1 MNTKKQLTRTL
12 QELALFTNPKLKDEQ
27 YATPADITADVL
39 WKAFMLGDIEDKEI
53 LDLGCGTG
61 ILGIGALLLGAK
73 SCIFLEKDESVL
85 NLCRK
90 NLDTHTIPEE
100 NYILINEDV
109 KNTDIHAAVCIMNP
123 PFGTKVKH
131 ADKLFLEKA
140 MKSMVIYSFH
150 KTNTLDFVRAFVRD
164 HKRTITHQWNYQYP
178 LKKTML
184 QHRKKV
190 EYIAVSVVRIM

>member
-90 NLDTHTIPEE
+90 NLDTHTIP
-100 NYILINEDV
+100 
-109 KNTDIHAAVCIMNP
+109 VCIMNP